1 MSGYLIRQAPSYAGG
16 TKGWEGVVDVRGKPG
31 KFDWCDPRWKTCH
44 KKPAAS
50 NLNVRLLF
58 VRISTN
64 LGGLEK
70 SCCFPVL
77 GELCWTV
84 HKHVLLFSFF
94 WVFLS
99 EGLLCSPLCNGSTG
113 QGMVIG
119 DWEIVDK
126 MTRGGTNSA
135 TYTMRQDL
143 RGTDVTTNQCVVYNV
158 PVCAEPYKYCIYS
171 LGSSSSIIHD
181 DHRRCRDSPQEPWK
195 LEFGQ
200 FWGN

>member
-1 MSGYLIRQAPSYAGG
+1 
-16 TKGWEGVVDVRGKPG
+16 
-31 KFDWCDPRWKTCH
+31 
-44 KKPAAS
+44 
-50 NLNVRLLF
+50 
-58 VRISTN
+58 
-64 LGGLEK
+64 
-70 SCCFPVL
+70 
-77 GELCWTV
+77 
-84 HKHVLLFSFF
+84 
-94 WVFLS
+94 
-99 EGLLCSPLCNGSTG
+99 
-113 QGMVIG
+113 MVIG

-200 FWGN
+200 F